1 MKMSP
6 EAASQQTRA
15 PSPADPPSEM
25 PNEPSTSSDEISQSG
40 TPDFT
45 SQGVTNDTARE
56 VLASRPSVPPQ
67 SSTNTGQPDSQR
79 APAPVNTSNSPGT
92 ESGFTGRTQ
101 SRQREQRSEDARRQR
116 WLRMR
121 QQAMLDN
128 LCPYDQEAIHR
139 QGEKNVMRIKVF
151 IKLGPSEQFVF
162 TDVSTADPAVT
173 EQTLAMYLII
183 KPLNVI
189 LTINSPLDGQT
200 LSKERRSCGGLV
212 PK

>member
-6 EAASQQTRA
+6 EAASQQTPA
-15 PSPADPPSEM
+15 LSPADPPTEM

-40 TPDFT
+40 MLDFT
-45 SQGVTNDTARE
+45 SQGVTDNTARE
-56 VLASRPSVPPQ
+56 VLASRPSVPPR

-121 QQAMLDN
+121 QRAMLDN
-128 LCPYDQEAIHR
+128 LSPYDQEAIHR

-151 IKLGPSEQFVF
+151 IKIRCGPSESEF
-162 TDVSTADPAVT
+162 
-173 EQTLAMYLII
+173 
-183 KPLNVI
+183 
-189 LTINSPLDGQT
+189 
-200 LSKERRSCGGLV
+200 
-212 PK
+212 